1 MKMINW
7 KQRTLKTL
15 GAGAVLA
22 GVFYAGMAFAA
33 TDPLLDAAKDST
45 DKAIAQLQ
53 AATNDGVK
61 PPFGGHRAKAIWHLK
76 QAQKEIAKAKKYAE
90 NHQPGDDSKK
100 DKKDR
105 GHGHK
110 K

>member
-33 TDPLLDAAKDST
+33 VDPKLADADRTLDNT
-45 DKAIAQLQ
+45 IALLQ
-53 AATNDGVK
+53 AAQNEGVK
-61 PPFGGHRAKAIWHLK
+61 PPFGGHRAKAIWHAK
-76 QAQKEIAKAKKYAE
+76 QAKKEIAKAQKYAE
-90 NHQPGDDSKK
+90 KHQPGDDSKK

-105 GHGHK
+105 GHKRH
-110 K
+110 

>member
-15 GAGAVLA
+15 GAGAALA

-33 TDPLLDAAKDST
+33 VDPNLSLASEST
-45 DKAIAQLQ
+45 DKAILQLQ
-53 AATNDGVK
+53 DAKNDGVK

-76 QAQKEIAKAKKYAE
+76 QAKKQIEKAKKYAE
-90 NHQPGDDSKK
+90 KHEPKPPPRK
-100 DKKDR
+100 
-105 GHGHK
+105 
-110 K
+110 

>member
-33 TDPLLDAAKDST
+33 DAKLDQAKDLNEKS
-45 DKAIAQLQ
+45 IALLQ
-53 AATNDGVK
+53 AAANDGVK

-76 QAQKEIAKAKKYAE
+76 QAQKQIDKAKKYA
-90 NHQPGDDSKK
+90 
-100 DKKDR
+100 DKHEPSPSPR
-105 GHGHK
+105 Q
-110 K
+110 

>member
-33 TDPLLDAAKDST
+33 TDPLLDLANEGVTKS
-45 DKAIAQLQ
+45 IAQLQ
-53 AATNDGVK
+53 AAKNDGVK

-76 QAQKEIAKAKKYAE
+76 RAQKEIAKAKKYAE
-90 NHQPGDDSKK
+90 KHEPPPPPRQ
-100 DKKDR
+100 
-105 GHGHK
+105 
-110 K
+110 